1 MAQVHRIRKT
11 PEQKEALKKK
21 VTPDKPVSDDAMAQ
35 LARIM
40 NDSPSVIKLHGT
52 QWQITGLK
60 PAVQMLIAEEACKVV
75 DGENKSMGDVLKE
88 FSTNLGSVA
97 RCLTLAMLN
106 SKERIYADYE
116 RKVYTQE
123 YHDVL
128 DTLMW
133 GDYDMRDW
141 ARLLYEVLALVNTDF
156 FFESSNVIKTVRK
169 MTLERKTTRAEAGL

>member
-1 MAQVHRIRKT
+1 MAVHRVKRTK
-11 PEQKEALKKK
+11 EQEEARQKR
-21 VTPDKPVSDDAMAQ
+21 VTPDKPVSDDAMMR

-40 NDSPSVIKLHGT
+40 NDSPSILKLHGT
-52 QWQITGLK
+52 EWQITGLK

-97 RCLTLAMLN
+97 RCLALAMLN

-116 RKVYTQE
+116 QKIYSKE
-123 YHDVL
+123 YQDIL

-141 ARLLYEVLALVNTDF
+141 AQLLYEVLSLINTDF
-156 FFESSNVIKTVRK
+156 FFQATSVIKTVRA
-169 MTLERKTTRAEAGL
+169 MTLERKTTKAERGL